1 MKRLA
6 LALALIAS
14 TLLSG
19 CIVVPAH
26 RGYYGGGY
34 HHDYDRDHDR
44 DRGGYDRYGPR

>member
-1 MKRLA
+1 MKRIA
-6 LALALIAS
+6 LTLALIAS

-34 HHDYDRDHDR
+34 YHGH
-44 DRGGYDRYGPR
+44 DRGGYGDERSGPR